1 MYICCMDNL
10 DFLFDDSHTEKDM
23 VDNISNVVTEINDL
37 TDKVSNNLKHFYLQL
52 VCLIICYV
60 FNVFSTATIFFII
73 ASICS
78 FLLAGGNFQKRKD
91 MYAHFG
97 FLIMEYKRKKILTNE
112 NKNFIKELKIKKLWF
127 EK

>member
-1 MYICCMDNL
+1 MDNL

-23 VDNISNVVTEINDL
+23 VDNVTNVVSEINDL

-52 VCLIICYV
+52 ACLIICYS
-60 FNVFSTATIFFII
+60 FSIFSTATIFFII

-78 FLLAGGNFQKRKD
+78 FLLAGANFQKRKE
-91 MYAHFG
+91 MYAHLS
-97 FLIMEYKRKKILTNE
+97 FLIMEYRRKNILTNE
-112 NKNFIKELKIKKLWF
+112 NKNIIKVLTIKKLWF

>member
-52 VCLIICYV
+52 ACLIICYV

-78 FLLAGGNFQKRKD
+78 FFSA
-91 MYAHFG
+91 
-97 FLIMEYKRKKILTNE
+97 TNE
-112 NKNFIKELKIKKLWF
+112 LSCIFFI
-127 EK
+127 